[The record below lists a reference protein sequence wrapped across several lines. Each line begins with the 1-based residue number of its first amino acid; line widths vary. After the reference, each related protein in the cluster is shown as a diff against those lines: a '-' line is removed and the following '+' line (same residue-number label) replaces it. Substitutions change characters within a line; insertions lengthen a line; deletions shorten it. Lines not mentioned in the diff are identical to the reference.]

1 MDNRGYAGTTE
12 SRKLA
17 SLCYAK
23 TTRQLV
29 NETTS
34 GAAAGN
40 MDLRNYGFTELR
52 KLTSLCYAGQQTT
65 DNGQRRA
72 MPAHCS
78 LLKAHNSL
86 PKNIT
91 TLQHYIL
98 RTTDNGQ
105 RRAMPA
111 HCSRLKAQGSRLT
124 TFLYLLYTSIHS
136 IPFDFYL

>member
-12 SRKLA
+12 SRKLVRQ
-17 SLCYAK
+17 

-72 MPAHCS
+72 KPAHC
-78 LLKAHNSL
+78 
-86 PKNIT
+86 
-91 TLQHYIL
+91 
-98 RTTDNGQ
+98 
-105 RRAMPA
+105 
-111 HCSRLKAQGSRLT
+111 SRLT
-124 TFLYLLYTSIHS
+124 TFLYLLYPSIHS
-136 IPFDFYL
+136 IPFDFCL